1 MARGVPYRRSTIGAS
16 LEEVGFIHC
25 SFAEQLDATRRRFYA
40 GRDDVVV
47 LHIDPELLDAEVR
60 VEDLHGT
67 GEAFPHVYGPIRLDA
82 VVEARPFP
90 SEAP

>member
-1 MARGVPYRRSTIGAS
+1 M
-16 LEEVGFIHC
+16 GFIHC

-47 LHIDPELLDAEVR
+47 LRIDPALLDAEVR

-67 GEAFPHVYGPIRLDA
+67 GESFPHVYGPIRLDA

-90 SEAP
+90 PEAP